1 LHCNSNRALVAKAV
15 RVTKAGTA
23 AGGVLVAHLSISW
36 AMDMQAKPFHLDA
49 GLSALNNIHTTADK
63 L

>member
-1 LHCNSNRALVAKAV
+1 LVAKAV